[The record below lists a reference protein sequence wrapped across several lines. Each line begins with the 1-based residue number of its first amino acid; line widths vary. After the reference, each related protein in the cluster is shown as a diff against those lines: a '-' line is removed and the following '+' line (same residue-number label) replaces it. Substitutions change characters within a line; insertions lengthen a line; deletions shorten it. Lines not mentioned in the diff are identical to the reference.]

1 MLQNMFSMILLH
13 VIICIGKKKNNS
25 IFYGYIYARALMPRK
40 RSGRIQTNW
49 KFSRGKGERVS
60 RDFSFNDNVLII
72 TRRIFT
78 YYLAN
83 KKLI

>member
-1 MLQNMFSMILLH
+1 MYACVLML
-13 VIICIGKKKNNS
+13 
-25 IFYGYIYARALMPRK
+25 RK

-49 KFSRGKGERVS
+49 KFTGGKAERVS
-60 RDFSFNDNVLII
+60 RDLSFNGNVLII